1 MIKLQFVTLK
11 CINMNFLH
19 VVVYFVS
26 FGSGPIGGRE
36 GSSSSVTL
44 TVSQPAPF
52 DITLTLQSTDGS
64 ATCEY

>member
-1 MIKLQFVTLK
+1 
-11 CINMNFLH
+11 MNFLH

-52 DITLTLQSTDGS
+52 DITLTLKSTDRS